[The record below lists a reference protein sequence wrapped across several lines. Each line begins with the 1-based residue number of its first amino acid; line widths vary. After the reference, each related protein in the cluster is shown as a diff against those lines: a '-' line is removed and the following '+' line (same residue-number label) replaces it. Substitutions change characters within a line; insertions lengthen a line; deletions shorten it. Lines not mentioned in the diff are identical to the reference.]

1 MSSTKLFA
9 LVVLYTVVLIAMWMG
24 GISIAV
30 AVTAISVGAQRIFQ
44 MVDHCAFYI
53 SSIRHQRHVINE
65 FELLMTFP
73 KDLEE
78 NVQNDP
84 AFLELGSIQFENV
97 SYRYRNNPNMIL
109 RNISFSIAPGEKI
122 AVVGDNGAGKSTLI
136 HLLLGLDVPTEGE
149 IRLGDGREYRSV
161 IRNTTS
167 VMLQNFFKY
176 AYSIRDNIVISC
188 LAEQND
194 AEKLREVATWS
205 QADMFIEHLPAK
217 YDTQLIDHG
226 HLSGGEWQ
234 KLALSRAKFRSAELY
249 VLDEPNSAVDPK
261 YEIALMEKLFDM
273 IADKIAVIVSHRLPI
288 CQKCDKILVLRQGQI
303 VEFGSHSEL
312 LKNRSGVYYQL
323 YQSQAELYR

>member
-1 MSSTKLFA
+1 
-9 LVVLYTVVLIAMWMG
+9 
-24 GISIAV
+24 
-30 AVTAISVGAQRIFQ
+30 
-44 MVDHCAFYI
+44 
-53 SSIRHQRHVINE
+53 
-65 FELLMTFP
+65 MTFP
-73 KDLEE
+73 DDQEENAQNDLES
-78 NVQNDP
+78 
-84 AFLELGSIQFENV
+84 LKLGSIQFENV

-136 HLLLGLDVPTEGE
+136 RLLLGLDVPTEGE
-149 IRLGDGREYRSV
+149 IRVGDGGEYRSI

-194 AEKLREVATWS
+194 AEKLREVAAWS
-205 QADMFIEHLPAK
+205 QVDTFIEHLPAK
-217 YDTQLIDHG
+217 FDTQLIDHG

-288 CQKCDKILVLRQGQI
+288 CQKCDKILVLHQGRI
-303 VEFGSHSEL
+303 VEFGSHAEL
-312 LKNRSGVYYQL
+312 LKNKRGVYYQL
-323 YQSQAELYR
+323 YQN